1 MKKINWSRIIVILI
15 LIWFTAFAI
24 CILYPL
30 FWMVISGF
38 KTKNELFMNTWAL
51 PGKLLYK
58 NYVDAWN
65 IGVGRY
71 FFNSVFVTSI
81 SILLTVVISS
91 LCSFGLS
98 RYDFKLKKIL
108 MLIMVGGLMLAP
120 QVSLISLYKMLQSLG
135 IYNTYL
141 ALIVPYVAYRIPFT
155 TFLIKTYFDSIPKEI
170 EESAYLDGCS
180 SFMVFW
186 NIILPLSKP
195 IVLTSALFSGMA
207 IWNEFMFALVF
218 TESSD
223 LRTIP
228 LGLMN
233 LRGTLVTDWTV
244 LLAGLTLSALPMII
258 CFLLLQRQFIR
269 GLTAGSVK
277 N

>member
-1 MKKINWSRIIVILI
+1 MKKINWSRVIWTVIAIWFVAFAVSIIYP
-15 LIWFTAFAI
+15 LIWMF
-24 CILYPL
+24 L
-30 FWMVISGF
+30 SGF

-51 PGKLLYK
+51 PGKILYQ
-58 NYVDAWN
+58 NYIAAWE
-65 IGVGRY
+65 IGVGKY

-81 SILLTVVISS
+81 SIALTIIISAF
-91 LCSFGLS
+91 CSFGLS
-98 RYDFKLKKIL
+98 RYEFKYKKLL

-120 QVSLISLYKMLQSLG
+120 QVSLISLYKMLQVLG

-141 ALIVPYVAYRIPFT
+141 ALIIPYVAYRIPFT
-155 TFLIKTYFDSIPKEI
+155 TFLMKTYFDSIPREI
-170 EESAYLDGCS
+170 EESAYLDGCN

-195 IVLTSALFSGMA
+195 IVFSAALFAGMA

-218 TESSD
+218 IESSD

-233 LRGTLVTDWTV
+233 LRGTLVTDWTI
-244 LLAGLTLSALPMII
+244 LLAGLTLSALPMVIA
-258 CFLLLQRQFIR
+258 FLMMQKQFIR
-269 GLTAGSVK
+269 GLTAGGVK
-277 N
+277 S